1 MFCFVVTIDSHAV
14 VINYI
19 ERFTLYFAQF
29 LPVVASCETI
39 LQYHKQGIGIAIHQ
53 GTEHINWISVQFTE
67 IYLVTIYSHIY
78 FSLALIVSFQE
89 YSINRIIY
97 YIIF

>member
-14 VINYI
+14 VLNYI

-39 LQYHKQGIGIAIHQ
+39 LQYHKQDIDIAIHQ
-53 GTEHINWISVQFTE
+53 GTEHFHFQFIE
-67 IYLVTIYSHIY
+67 IYHVTLYSHIY

-89 YSINRIIY
+89 YFINRIIY